1 MYRSEGWLRQK
12 LEPLLAAGTRVEA
25 ALQWVRAAR
34 EQPPVLFVGAGF
46 SLNSRAKLSAPGS
59 KMMLW
64 SELTQKLR
72 DDLGEDA
79 DGGGDLWIAEKYR
92 CLFGDHELHSRI
104 LEAVPDSRVEP
115 GEAHRALQHISWH
128 AILTLN
134 WDTLI
139 ERALSDGA
147 TRTVVSVVD
156 PEQAVRI
163 TGSTRLP
170 VLHLHGHIEHPSSI
184 VLSLE
189 DFRKYPARSS
199 VFLTIARQLLLQHPV
214 MFLGFGANDPN
225 FVEWS
230 GWIRDTVGDHSPPW
244 LRLEPDLGRAAD
256 RGMEAYWSPRLKT
269 VRYRREAI
277 PTILQLLGSAIRP
290 LDASELLDHA
300 RDLVGGMG
308 AASFKSVI
316 VEVEKLLGERHPAPL
331 TFSAGR
337 EQLGIVIEMLRS
349 FLEKLGIGEAE
360 IERYTGP
367 SRDHHERWSRAGA
380 SFAPK
385 APISSF
391 PTEDEQRAWVREKL
405 ASAFL
410 PWLVTSARLVG
421 RFVPVSSDS
430 DTRFD
435 SLDEYARLAAKE
447 GTSKDD
453 VAFRRELSLLTLPYE
468 LERLG
473 NGASVAN
480 VLAWLRVS
488 DLNELKEDA
497 SRVNAV
503 IARHEL
509 EWGSELA
516 GRDASQSPAK
526 IEIVDAQTA
535 RILGQFAVLE
545 GRVKDA
551 LEAYERAAQL
561 SVAEMEP
568 APVQLIT
575 ARSVVALTTP
585 SGPAL
590 EDPRRDLARARV
602 RTLEEQSR
610 TLRIDT
616 LAAEREH
623 AQDQLKDARQDFD
636 ALRVSEPERN
646 GFRGRSE
653 PLEPLLEFFTA
664 YAAAPVIYADIAE
677 ALGESRWFEGQL
689 VSAAGLL
696 ARFGSDRLR
705 SRVRVDVLAPR
716 GEPIASDLIA
726 ELMRKGRWP
735 HETRARIGALAELAP
750 EVDVANRGELL
761 IRAGDAYSELHDRRT
776 MLGHGRR
783 FPAAPAADLAVA
795 LARYTRWS
803 EFKPIVERFR
813 TLAARDL
820 SQLSEANWFN
830 VPLRWWVRSG
840 ALRGD
845 ALDEFFMFL
854 VDVGDAWLHGSRRL
868 EVFDALT
875 SLASEYETELTK
887 DARIVG
893 LLRSWLDGDVHTQ
906 DDSEWVRT
914 EAVFFIAKLEGR
926 DLSEVRKERAAKL
939 RGKIEEGLSAKEV
952 WPNSFVLRAWVSAA
966 TPFAASDET
975 LAHRLLKIAIPQEPG
990 PDALGP
996 LRAKRRELRAAL
1008 AIASRVADK
1017 LAPGALKV
1025 LLETAASTDPMAL
1038 REIVERPLNELPE
1051 DAREALDRIVTNL
1064 LNSTASHRE
1073 RTTND
1078 HHALLT
1084 IDRAIDQARSARDLP
1099 LAWLYGLMALTTATY
1114 PNVASYACSLL
1125 RDLVCRLADTFTA
1138 ADLALLSAIRLSV
1151 LRATGDGRAYV
1162 VGAARRALED
1172 MVGLA
1177 NEHVRAAIVDH
1188 PETTA
1193 RRAALEK
1200 DRRLAVVVA
1209 AEDWVRDWPAP
1220 VARQN

>member
-12 LEPLLAAGTRVEA
+12 LEPLLPKGTKVEA
-25 ALQWVRAAR
+25 VLQWVRAAR

-46 SLNSRAKLSAPGS
+46 SLNSRPKLSAPGS

-64 SELTQKLR
+64 SELTKKLR

-104 LEAVPDSRVEP
+104 LEAVPDARVEP

-163 TGSTRLP
+163 TGGPRLP

-189 DFRKYPARSS
+189 DFRKYPARSA

-214 MFLGFGANDPN
+214 LFLGFGANDPN

-244 LRLEPDLGRAAD
+244 LRLEPDFGRPAD

-269 VRYRREAI
+269 VRYRPESI
-277 PTILQLLGSAIRP
+277 PTILQLLGSGIRP
-290 LDASELLDHA
+290 LATSELLDHA
-300 RDLVGGMG
+300 VDLVGGIG
-308 AASFKSVI
+308 AASFGDVI
-316 VEVEKLLGERHPAPL
+316 AEVEKLLRERHPAPL

-337 EQLGIVIEMLRS
+337 EQRRIVIEMLCS
-349 FLEKLGIGEAE
+349 FLEKLGIAEAE
-360 IERYTGP
+360 VEQYTGP
-367 SRDHHERWSRAGA
+367 SRDHYERWSRAGA
-380 SFAPK
+380 SFAPNT
-385 APISSF
+385 PLSSF
-391 PTEDEQRAWVREKL
+391 RTEDEQRAWIREKL
-405 ASAFL
+405 GSAFL

-421 RFVPVSSDS
+421 RFVPVSSES

-435 SLDEYARLAAKE
+435 SLSEYAAMIATKE
-447 GTSKDD
+447 LSKGQ
-453 VAFRRELSLLTLPYE
+453 ASLRRELSLLTLPYE

-473 NGASVAN
+473 NGASLAN
-480 VLAWLRVS
+480 VLAWLGVS
-488 DLNELKEDA
+488 DLNDLKEDA

-516 GRDASQSPAK
+516 GRDAPQNLPR

-545 GRVKDA
+545 GRTKDA
-551 LEAYERAAQL
+551 FESYERAAQL

-575 ARSVVALTTP
+575 ARSVVALTT
-585 SGPAL
+585 SSSPASD
-590 EDPRRDLARARV
+590 DPRRELARARV
-602 RTLEEQSR
+602 RMLEEQSR
-610 TLRIDT
+610 TFRIDT

-623 AQDQLKDARQDFD
+623 AQDQLKDARQDLD
-636 ALRVSEPERN
+636 ALRVAEPERH

-653 PLEPLLEFFTA
+653 PLEPVLEFFTS
-664 YAAAPVIYADIAE
+664 YAAAPVIYADVAE

-705 SRVRVDVLAPR
+705 SRVRIDVLAPR
-716 GEPIASDLIA
+716 RGPIASDLIA

-735 HETRARIGALAELAP
+735 HETRARVGALAELAP
-750 EVDVANRGELL
+750 EVDVAHRGELL
-761 IRAGDAYSELHDRRT
+761 LRAGDAYNDLRDRRT

-783 FPAAPAADLAVA
+783 FPASPAADLAVA
-795 LARYTRWS
+795 LARYTPWS

-820 SQLSEANWFN
+820 SQLSEAEWFN

-840 ALRGD
+840 GLRGD
-845 ALDEFFMFL
+845 DLDEFFMFL

-875 SLASEYETELTK
+875 SLASEYETGLTR

-893 LLRSWLDGDVHTQ
+893 LLRDWLDGNVHTE

-914 EAVFFIAKLEGR
+914 RPSSSSRSWK
-926 DLSEVRKERAAKL
+926 
-939 RGKIEEGLSAKEV
+939 
-952 WPNSFVLRAWVSAA
+952 
-966 TPFAASDET
+966 DET
-975 LAHRLLKIAIPQEPG
+975 CRKCERNEPQSSG
-990 PDALGP
+990 
-996 LRAKRRELRAAL
+996 RR
-1008 AIASRVADK
+1008 SR
-1017 LAPGALKV
+1017 
-1025 LLETAASTDPMAL
+1025 
-1038 REIVERPLNELPE
+1038 
-1051 DAREALDRIVTNL
+1051 
-1064 LNSTASHRE
+1064 
-1073 RTTND
+1073 RT
-1078 HHALLT
+1078 
-1084 IDRAIDQARSARDLP
+1084 
-1099 LAWLYGLMALTTATY
+1099 
-1114 PNVASYACSLL
+1114 
-1125 RDLVCRLADTFTA
+1125 
-1138 ADLALLSAIRLSV
+1138 
-1151 LRATGDGRAYV
+1151 
-1162 VGAARRALED
+1162 
-1172 MVGLA
+1172 
-1177 NEHVRAAIVDH
+1177 
-1188 PETTA
+1188 
-1193 RRAALEK
+1193 
-1200 DRRLAVVVA
+1200 
-1209 AEDWVRDWPAP
+1209 
-1220 VARQN
+1220 